1 MRVVQV
7 VLCRGLAGDYGEV
20 CLYATDLKASA
31 VWVVET
37 YARRPLIE
45 TMFKASK
52 QVLEIQKPRHWCQSS
67 IEKLVPWVWLM
78 QSVVAL
84 WYPTEGRHLPEARAA
99 RHELGPWD
107 TEWSYRHMHRLLQRV
122 IIRGTINETSLTKHV
137 LRQFIDQLETYLY
150 MAA

>member
-78 QSVVAL
+78 QSV
-84 WYPTEGRHLPEARAA
+84 WYPTEGRHLPEARTA
-99 RHELGPWD
+99 RRKLGPWD
-107 TEWSYRHMHRLLQRV
+107 TKWSYRHMHRLLRRV